1 MGVNSPSWVAFKLN
15 DTENLKD
22 TQVQA
27 REGWEKEGA
36 LTKSP
41 QPSLRS
47 CHLALPI
54 QELGFPECY
63 TPGFASLPLHHH
75 GLALALAVHVT
86 VPPSHRPGTW
96 GRGAHV
102 PGAKP

>member
-63 TPGFASLPLHHH
+63 PHLALHHF
-75 GLALALAVHVT
+75 LCIIMAWLWPWQCT
-86 VPPSHRPGTW
+86 
-96 GRGAHV
+96 
-102 PGAKP
+102 